1 MEPHKIS
8 LQELADIIKASIVIS
23 TASHTGILI
32 HIIAHP
38 IFGKAATI
46 QVDDGALLFR
56 DL

>member
-46 QVDDGALLFR
+46 QVDDGALLVR